1 LRVQR
6 VVPAAGCGPELVG
19 GLRVSLADA
28 RILAGSV
35 LQENAILSI

>member
-6 VVPAAGCGPELVG
+6 VVPAAGCGPERVA
-19 GLRVSLADA
+19 GLHLSPADE

-35 LQENAILSI
+35 FQENPILSI